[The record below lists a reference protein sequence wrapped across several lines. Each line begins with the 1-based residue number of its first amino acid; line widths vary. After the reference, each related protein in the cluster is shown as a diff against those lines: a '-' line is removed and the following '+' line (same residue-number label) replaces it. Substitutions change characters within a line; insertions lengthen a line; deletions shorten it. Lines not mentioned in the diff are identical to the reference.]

1 LENIGVENK
10 VLDLERMRLELDP
23 TVQNIEFIQFENER
37 NRMKIFNLK
46 KYINQYFR
54 RYLSMIQHRFDPTEH
69 IRRLEDMDEAVSK
82 DIQKYIYEREHFIK
96 KYMTKRDNEIFK
108 GLRFD
113 VPAKVIQ
120 NITADTDKWD
130 RSFTKIEKIV
140 NFNLTHLS
148 HSLMYILMKN
158 LSSFIGNDSGTVIA
172 QFIMDVFDMIFKD
185 MDAVDFTKDTFI
197 LGDYRTQETKAEED
211 ELEKKSETVR
221 MIDELEYKFRK
232 ISKAKED
239 FEEAFEELENEDEKL
254 TMKER
259 FIKEYKEKHDKDPTE
274 SEIMDYVDEQE
285 KEKEADENEDRE
297 EFIMKEDSDN
307 EDALEKGAGYGEMP
321 QGGEGGEDGDF

>member
-1 LENIGVENK
+1 
-10 VLDLERMRLELDP
+10 
-23 TVQNIEFIQFENER
+23 
-37 NRMKIFNLK
+37 
-46 KYINQYFR
+46 
-54 RYLSMIQHRFDPTEH
+54 
-69 IRRLEDMDEAVSK
+69 
-82 DIQKYIYEREHFIK
+82 
-96 KYMTKRDNEIFK
+96 
-108 GLRFD
+108 
-113 VPAKVIQ
+113 
-120 NITADTDKWD
+120 
-130 RSFTKIEKIV
+130 
-140 NFNLTHLS
+140 
-148 HSLMYILMKN
+148 MYILMKN
-158 LSSFIGNDSGTVIA
+158 LSNFIGNDSGTVIA

-239 FEEAFEELENEDEKL
+239 FEEVFEELENEDEKL

>member
-1 LENIGVENK
+1 
-10 VLDLERMRLELDP
+10 
-23 TVQNIEFIQFENER
+23 
-37 NRMKIFNLK
+37 
-46 KYINQYFR
+46 
-54 RYLSMIQHRFDPTEH
+54 
-69 IRRLEDMDEAVSK
+69 MDEAVSK

-108 GLRFD
+108 GLQFD

-158 LSSFIGNDSGTVIA
+158 LMSFIGNDSGTVIA

-185 MDAVDFTKDTFI
+185 MDAVDFTRDTFI

-239 FEEAFEELENEDEKL
+239 FEEVFEVLDDEDEKL
-254 TMKER
+254 TAKER

-285 KEKEADENEDRE
+285 KEKDADENEEQE